1 MKERAGKRNKR
12 KSERKGSDRGR
23 GIGIGKPESLIAA
36 VEFDQNRGYERPFPL
51 SDELVGQLPRKFS
64 Y

>member
-1 MKERAGKRNKR
+1 MRERAGERNKR

-23 GIGIGKPESLIAA
+23 GIGKPESLIAA

-51 SDELVGQLPRKFS
+51 SDELVGRRPRKFS